1 MTKKTN
7 NNANWALITGILL
20 LIIAGF
26 GYWHNTIPEIKTYQ
40 MTKYRDQIAQN
51 SGQGSHAIPK
61 GSYLYQIPRYDK
73 NNMPIVIQP
82 PQINQ
87 LNKLA
92 HQAKKP
98 QLRGF
103 IFIPRANIS
112 QMPIYEGNNQNNLA
126 LGTATIQALDTVGQ
140 GNVAIQGSNYG
151 PAYPDWFLSN
161 LQTNVTNTQTLNNI
175 VTKNNDNIYVVDDQY
190 VSQFKITKQQFVIA
204 NSQKETSLLNNALP
218 PAQLK
223 KHHGKLPALLTI
235 KTNYLQNNDNKYQL
249 IITSKLVKQIP
260 KKQTAKIAK
269 LTDLKLDAPIKTA
282 KINGILQKSIA
293 PTIILVVAILLI
305 HLGHSQIKKHK
316 PKPENVT
323 IKIKGQK

>member
-7 NNANWALITGILL
+7 NNANWALITGVLL
-20 LIIAGF
+20 IIIAGF
-26 GYWHNTIPEIKTYQ
+26 GFWHNTMPEIKNYQ
-40 MTKYRDQIAQN
+40 MAKYRDQVAQN
-51 SGQGSHAIPK
+51 SGQGSHAVPK

-103 IFIPRANIS
+103 MFIPRANIS
-112 QMPIYEGNNQNNLA
+112 QLPIYEGNNQNNLA

-151 PAYPDWFLSN
+151 PNYPDWFLSN
-161 LQTNVTNTQTLNNI
+161 LQTKVNDTQTLSNI
-175 VTKNNDNIYVVDDQY
+175 TTKTNDNIYVADNQY

-218 PAQLK
+218 PTQLK
-223 KHHGKLPALLTI
+223 KHHGKLPELLTI
-235 KTNYLQNNDNKYQL
+235 KTNYLQDNDNKYQL
-249 IITSKLVKQIP
+249 IITSKLIKQIP
-260 KKQTAKIAK
+260 RKQTAKIAK
-269 LTDLKLDAPIKTA
+269 LTDLKLDMPIKTA
-282 KINGILQKSIA
+282 RLDHVLQKSIA
-293 PTIILVVAILLI
+293 PTILLFFGALIL
-305 HLGHSQIKKHK
+305 HFGCSQISKRK
-316 PKPENVT
+316 PKPEKVT